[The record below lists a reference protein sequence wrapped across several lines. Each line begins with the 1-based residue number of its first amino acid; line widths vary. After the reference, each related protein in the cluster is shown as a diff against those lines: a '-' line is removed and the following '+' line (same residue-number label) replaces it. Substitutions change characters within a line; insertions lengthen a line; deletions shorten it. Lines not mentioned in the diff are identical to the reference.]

1 MKFDVP
7 REIIR
12 QAKQQR
18 FAPREELF
26 KSKAT
31 G

>member
-1 MKFDVP
+1 MKFDVS

-12 QAKQQR
+12 QAKQR